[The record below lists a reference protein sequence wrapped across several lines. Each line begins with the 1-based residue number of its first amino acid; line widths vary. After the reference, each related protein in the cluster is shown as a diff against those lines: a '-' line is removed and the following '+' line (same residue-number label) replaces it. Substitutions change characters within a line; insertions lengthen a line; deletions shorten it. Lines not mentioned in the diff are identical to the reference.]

1 MAVLLLPR
9 PAFVAAVT
17 QRLGWLADHRP
28 EEQLDSFLTGLG
40 WVRERI
46 SENPNGGP
54 ILKQDQHHTLRLRL
68 FPRPL
73 PYLVYYAHQTDQPI
87 TQVFL
92 IRLYGSGQRRSRI
105 EMSQWPW

>member
-1 MAVLLLPR
+1 MAALLLPR

-17 QRLGWLADHRP
+17 GRLDWLADNRP
-28 EEQLDSFLTGLG
+28 EEQLDNFLNGLG

-46 SENPNGGP
+46 AEHPDGAP
-54 ILKQDQHHTLRLRL
+54 ILERDKRHILRLRL

-73 PYLVYYAHQTDQPI
+73 PYLVYYAHQTGEPI
-87 TQVFL
+87 NEVYL
-92 IRLYGSGQRRSRI
+92 VRLYASGQRRSKI